1 MDVITPNKVG
11 TVQPP
16 WDFVLNN
23 HRGDVILIPTLQGV
37 YTPPVILFLISRKR
51 EDGNITNIEET
62 YNPHG
67 ILF

>member
-1 MDVITPNKVG
+1 MDDMTPNNVR

-23 HRGDVILIPTLQGV
+23 HSGEMILLPTLQGV
-37 YTPPVILFLISRKR
+37 YPPPVILFLISRKG
-51 EDGNITNIEET
+51 EDGISTNIEGMDS
-62 YNPHG
+62 PHG

>member
-1 MDVITPNKVG
+1 MDDMTPNNVR

-23 HRGDVILIPTLQGV
+23 HSGEMILLPTLQGV
-37 YTPPVILFLISRKR
+37 YPPPVILFLISRK
-51 EDGNITNIEET
+51 EDGITTNIEEI
-62 YNPHG
+62 YNPYG

>member
-1 MDVITPNKVG
+1 MDDMTPNNVR

-23 HRGDVILIPTLQGV
+23 HRGEVILIPTLQGV
-37 YTPPVILFLISRKR
+37 YTPPVILFLISRKG
-51 EDGNITNIEET
+51 EDGITTNIEEI
-62 YNPHG
+62 YNRHG

>member
-1 MDVITPNKVG
+1 MDDMTPNNVR

-23 HRGDVILIPTLQGV
+23 HSGEMILLPTLQEV
-37 YTPPVILFLISRKR
+37 YPPPVILFLISRK
-51 EDGNITNIEET
+51 EDGITTNIEEL
-62 YNPHG
+62 YNPYG